1 MLVYVGNRGFSLGA
15 LQSWEYEPEAA
26 VLRLL
31 AGGRELVFQ
40 DEEAAEVVALL
51 RRHAKA
57 AESGLQAIEEIA
69 RDSDHVAE
77 PGGRHG

>member
-1 MLVYVGNRGFSLGA
+1 MLVSVGNRGFSLGS
-15 LQSWEYEPEAA
+15 LESWEYEPEAA

-57 AESGLQAIEEIA
+57 AESGLQAIESL
-69 RDSDHVAE
+69 DSQASE
-77 PGGRHG
+77 